1 MTKDYINDYD
11 TTAGNNEDIGGISI
25 IEGCA
30 PSNINDAI
38 REGMSH
44 LAAWKSEFEVGAD
57 IASATALPVN
67 VPGQFHDV
75 TGTTTITSFA
85 EATND
90 TSRIKVLQFDG
101 ILTLTHHATDLVLLT
116 GANRTTAAGNIGI
129 YYQYAAGDWREVYF
143 SDSSSDLVDDLTPQL
158 GGDLDG
164 QGNEI
169 NSISGLF
176 IDEAANAAADVAG
189 DGQFWVKDDT
199 PNTPMFTDDE
209 GNDYLLTARLE
220 TEQASTSGTAIS
232 FAGIP
237 AGVTEITVMLE
248 QVSTNGTSDYI
259 IQIGDSGGYEAS
271 GYTGGCAQDGTAGR
285 VANSNGFNI
294 ENAPVAGV
302 VCDAVARLTLKD
314 AANNT
319 WMCTGTSNDGGNNS
333 NYFFSGAKSLSSVLD
348 RVQVTTDSGSNSFD
362 AGSINILYR

>member
-1 MTKDYINDYD
+1 
-11 TTAGNNEDIGGISI
+11 
-25 IEGCA
+25 
-30 PSNINDAI
+30 
-38 REGMSH
+38 
-44 LAAWKSEFEVGAD
+44 
-57 IASATALPVN
+57 
-67 VPGQFHDV
+67 
-75 TGTTTITSFA
+75 
-85 EATND
+85 
-90 TSRIKVLQFDG
+90 
-101 ILTLTHHATDLVLLT
+101 
-116 GANRTTAAGNIGI
+116 
-129 YYQYAAGDWREVYF
+129 
-143 SDSSSDLVDDLTPQL
+143 
-158 GGDLDG
+158 
-164 QGNEI
+164 
-169 NSISGLF
+169 
-176 IDEAANAAADVAG
+176 
-189 DGQFWVKDDT
+189 
-199 PNTPMFTDDE
+199 MFTDDE
-209 GNDYLLTARLE
+209 GNDYLLTAKLE

-237 AGVTEITVMLE
+237 AGITEITVMLE